1 MVPAGSSVINK
12 TNTTMREKQTL
23 LGVQSPG
30 EELEIRDFQRIKRVE
45 TIREG
50 LFDGTA
56 GPVLSEDREV
66 FLDAWSGKT
75 GDGHPVHV
83 SYRFGELMIDIDL
96 PTPEGGRQPLTV
108 LRWKPRLALG
118 LITPVPGRIGN
129 GPAPSREER
138 ARLAEAD
145 AELAEVRALN
155 ASKPR
160 LLGEG
165 ELRHWLEERN
175 RHFALLSDRGLAGGQ
190 LRFRLTR
197 PERKQEEAA

>member
-1 MVPAGSSVINK
+1 MKPN
-12 TNTTMREKQTL
+12 QTL

-45 TIREG
+45 ETSMG

-83 SYRFGELMIDIDL
+83 SYRFGELTIEVDL

-118 LITPVPGRIGN
+118 LITPVPGQLGL
-129 GPAPSREER
+129 GPPVSREEL
-138 ARLAEAD
+138 ARLAEAG
-145 AELAEVRALN
+145 AELAEIRALN

-165 ELRHWLEERN
+165 ELRHWLAERN
-175 RHFALLSDRGLAGGQ
+175 RNFALLSVRGLAGGK
-190 LRFRLTR
+190 LRFRIVY
-197 PERKQEEAA
+197 PESGTAAVA

>member
-1 MVPAGSSVINK
+1 MRR
-12 TNTTMREKQTL
+12 NTTL

-30 EELEIRDFQRIKRVE
+30 DELEIRDFQRIKRVE

-66 FLDAWSGKT
+66 FLDAWFGKT
-75 GDGHPVHV
+75 GDGHPVHA

-118 LITPVPGRIGN
+118 LITPVPGRPGL
-129 GPAPSREER
+129 GPAVSREER
-138 ARLAEAD
+138 ARLTEAD
-145 AELAEVRALN
+145 AELAEIRTLN
-155 ASKPR
+155 SNKR
-160 LLGEG
+160 RILSEG
-165 ELRHWLEERN
+165 ELRYWLAERN
-175 RHFALLSDRGLAGGQ
+175 RSFALLCERGLAGGG
-190 LRFRLTR
+190 LRFRIAN
-197 PERKQEEAA
+197 PEKADEVEAT

>member
-1 MVPAGSSVINK
+1 MKPN
-12 TNTTMREKQTL
+12 QTL

-45 TIREG
+45 ETSMG

-56 GPVLSEDREV
+56 GPVLTETQEV

-83 SYRFGELMIDIDL
+83 SYRIGELTIEVDL

-118 LITPVPGRIGN
+118 LITPAPRLIGS
-129 GPAPSREER
+129 GVMPSREER
-138 ARLAEAD
+138 ARLAEAN
-145 AELAEVRALN
+145 AELAEIRSLN
-155 ASKPR
+155 GKPR
-160 LLGEG
+160 ILSEG
-165 ELRHWLEERN
+165 ELRHWLAERN
-175 RHFALLSDRGLAGGQ
+175 RHFALLTERGLAGGK
-190 LRFRLTR
+190 LRFRIQP
-197 PERKQEEAA
+197 PELELAAA

>member
-1 MVPAGSSVINK
+1 M
-12 TNTTMREKQTL
+12 
-23 LGVQSPG
+23 
-30 EELEIRDFQRIKRVE
+30 
-45 TIREG
+45 G

-56 GPVLSEDREV
+56 GPVLSESREV

-75 GDGHPVHV
+75 GGGHPVHV
-83 SYRFGELMIDIDL
+83 SYRFGELTIEVDL
-96 PTPEGGRQPLTV
+96 PTPEGGRQPLAV

-155 ASKPR
+155 AKKPR
-160 LLGEG
+160 ILSEG
-165 ELRHWLEERN
+165 ELLHWLADHN
-175 RHFALLSDRGLAGGQ
+175 RQFALLSDRGLAGGR
-190 LRFRLTR
+190 LRFRLIR
-197 PERKQEEAA
+197 PEKPAEAEAA

>member
-1 MVPAGSSVINK
+1 MKHN
-12 TNTTMREKQTL
+12 QTL
-23 LGVQSPG
+23 LGVKSPG
-30 EELEIRDFQRIKRVE
+30 DELEIRDFQRIKRVE

-83 SYRFGELMIDIDL
+83 SYRFGELTIEVDL
-96 PTPEGGRQPLTV
+96 PTPDGGLQPLTV

-118 LITPVPGRIGN
+118 LITPESGRN
-129 GPAPSREER
+129 GLGPKVSREER
-138 ARLAEAD
+138 ARLAEAN

-155 ASKPR
+155 AKKRRVLS
-160 LLGEG
+160 EG
-165 ELRHWLEERN
+165 ELRHWLAERN
-175 RHFALLSDRGLAGGQ
+175 RHFALLGSRGLAGGA
-190 LRFRLTR
+190 LRFRITY
-197 PERKQEEAA
+197 PEPTDEAAAA

>member
-1 MVPAGSSVINK
+1 
-12 TNTTMREKQTL
+12 MREKPTL

-66 FLDAWSGKT
+66 FLDAWSGIT

-83 SYRFGELMIDIDL
+83 SYRIGEVTIQVDL

-118 LITPVPGRIGN
+118 LAIPDRPPLRQSGG
-129 GPAPSREER
+129 GSPEER
-138 ARLAEAD
+138 ARLAEVS
-145 AELAEVRALN
+145 AELAEIRALN

-160 LLGEG
+160 ILSEG
-165 ELRHWLEERN
+165 ELLHWLAERN
-175 RHFALLSDRGLAGGQ
+175 RHFAFLSERGLAGGR
-190 LRFRLTR
+190 LRFRIKR
-197 PERKQEEAA
+197 PEREQAEAA